1 MEDEKKLYRELQRV
15 LDRET
20 LGFPESPSGSDIR
33 LLMAL
38 FEPEQARAVIYLT
51 YKFSTIDDVY
61 ERAKDSG
68 FTREELEGVL
78 DGCARKGLIAYTK
91 RDGAKYY
98 RTLHYLLG
106 MAEGGLHG
114 GKPKPE
120 FLSAMNQYAKDGLF
134 WKAFLKTKVSQM
146 RTIPIEKSLADQ
158 KTVASFEKIRD
169 LVLDSTG
176 PFAVY
181 ECACRKG
188 ARLANHPCQRT
199 SRTETCMSVGKAA
212 ETILEFGKGRQISR
226 DEALD
231 ILAQNQEDGLV
242 LQPSNTQT
250 ADFICSCCG
259 CCCGIF
265 RLHKAIP
272 NPAGIWATNF
282 YARVDPDVC
291 TGCGTCVDICNVAA
305 AKLDEEGN
313 VAAIDTKRCL
323 GCGNCVARC
332 PVDAIS
338 LLPREQQCVP
348 PLTGEDLNE
357 VIMTNK

>member
-1 MEDEKKLYRELQRV
+1 MDDDKQLYRQLQLV

-20 LGFPESPSGSDIR
+20 LGFPETPSGSDLR

-38 FEPEQARAVIYLT
+38 FSPEQARAVIHLT
-51 YKFSTIDDVY
+51 YTFSTLAQVLA
-61 ERAKDSG
+61 RAKDSG
-68 FTREELEGVL
+68 FSAAELEDVL
-78 DGCARKGLIAYTK
+78 DGCARKGLIAYK
-91 RDGAKYY
+91 KQDGVKYY
-98 RTLHYLLG
+98 RTIHYLLG

-120 FLSAMNQYAKDGLF
+120 FLSAMTEYAKDGLF
-134 WKAFLKTKVSQM
+134 WKAFLKTKLSQM
-146 RTIPIEKSLADQ
+146 RTIPIEESLAGQ
-158 KTVASFEKIRD
+158 KTVATFDNVKEI
-169 LVLDSTG
+169 VMNSTG

-188 ARLANHPCQRT
+188 ARLAKHPCQRT

-212 ETILEFGKGRQISR
+212 ESILEFGKGRQISR
-226 DEALD
+226 EEALA
-231 ILAQNQEDGLV
+231 ILAQNQAEGLV

-265 RLHKAIP
+265 RLHKALP
-272 NPAGIWATNF
+272 NPVGIWTTN
-282 YARVDPDVC
+282 YHARVDADAC
-291 TGCGTCVDICNVAA
+291 TGCGTCVETCNVAA
-305 AKLDEEGN
+305 AQLTEDGSA
-313 VAAIDTKRCL
+313 AAINDKRCL
-323 GCGNCVARC
+323 GCGNCVTRC
-332 PVDAIS
+332 PVEAIT
-338 LLPREQQCVP
+338 LVPREQQVVP